1 MAEPTIEDL
10 QAQVAELKKSNEE
23 QAQELDKLK
32 KSSTETEENLKKARD
47 LNAELLLR
55 VSVPNPDTGTEEQ
68 TEDTIESI
76 CDDVVNSVNKSY
88 MEKYKHD
95 N

>member
-1 MAEPTIEDL
+1 MAEPSIEDL

-55 VSVPNPDTGTEEQ
+55 VSVPNPEAGAEEQ

-76 CDDVVNSVNKSY
+76 CDDVVASVNKSY